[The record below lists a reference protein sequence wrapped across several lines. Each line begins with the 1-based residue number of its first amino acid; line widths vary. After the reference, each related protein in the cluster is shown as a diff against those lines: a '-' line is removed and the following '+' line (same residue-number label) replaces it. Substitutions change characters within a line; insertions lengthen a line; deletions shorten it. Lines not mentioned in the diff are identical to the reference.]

1 MSYADK
7 SPAEI
12 KIAVGALLK
21 PYGVDVSE
29 IFASTSATLQQKY
42 MTPKQAS
49 VYCGLTAK
57 TIRDKALAGEV
68 GSIRLGN
75 NEKSRVLILKSD
87 LDNWLESFASRNNQ
101 QMAQCAGRSK

>member
-1 MSYADK
+1 MNCADK
-7 SPAEI
+7 IPAEI

-21 PYGVDVSE
+21 PFGVDVTE
-29 IFASTSATLQQKY
+29 IFASATTQQQKY

-49 VYCGLTAK
+49 MYCGLTAK

-68 GSIRLGN
+68 GSIRIGN
-75 NEKSRVLILKSD
+75 SEKSRVLILKSD

-101 QMAQCAGRSK
+101 QMAHCAGRSK

>member
-1 MSYADK
+1 MNADK
-7 SPAEI
+7 LPSEI

-29 IFASTSATLQQKY
+29 IFAGSTVQQQKY

-57 TIRDKALAGEV
+57 TIRDKALSGEV
-68 GSIRLGN
+68 SSIRLGN
-75 NEKSRVLILKSD
+75 SEKSRVLILKSA

-101 QMAQCAGRSK
+101 QMAHCAGRSK

>member
-1 MSYADK
+1 MNADK
-7 SPAEI
+7 LPPEI
-12 KIAVGALLK
+12 KNAVGALLK

-29 IFASTSATLQQKY
+29 IFADAPVQQQKY

-57 TIRDKALAGEV
+57 TIRDKALSGEV
-68 GSIRLGN
+68 SSIRLGN
-75 NEKSRVLILKSD
+75 SEKSRVLILKSA

-101 QMAQCAGRSK
+101 QMAHCAGRSK

>member
-1 MSYADK
+1 MNCADK
-7 SPAEI
+7 IPAEI

-21 PYGVDVSE
+21 PYGVDLSE
-29 IFASTSATLQQKY
+29 IFASATPAQQKY

-57 TIRDKALAGEV
+57 TIRDKALSGEV
-68 GSIRLGN
+68 GSIRIGN
-75 NEKSRVLILKSD
+75 NEKSRVLIVKSD

-101 QMAQCAGRSK
+101 QMAHCAGRSK

>member
-1 MSYADK
+1 MNADK
-7 SPAEI
+7 LPPEI

-29 IFASTSATLQQKY
+29 IFAGAPVQQQKY

-68 GSIRLGN
+68 GSIRIGN
-75 NEKSRVLILKSD
+75 NEKSRVLIIKSD

-101 QMAQCAGRSK
+101 QMAHCAGRSK

>member
-1 MSYADK
+1 MNLNNI
-7 SPAEI
+7 PAEI

-21 PYGVDVSE
+21 PYGVDLAE
-29 IFASTSATLQQKY
+29 IFASTSAATQQQKY

-49 VYCGLTAK
+49 MYCGLTAK